1 MENNIELLQSENYLL
16 KLLIK
21 DIIETLDGRDDSV
34 KEWIQD
40 RMKGIKEN

>member
-21 DIIETLDGRDDSV
+21 DIIETLEGRDDSV
-34 KEWIQD
+34 KEWIQE
-40 RMKGIKEN
+40 RIKEIEER